1 MITNLKLKDVEIVK
15 MNDIELQNNT
25 PNILIDDKPFSVV
38 VDSIP
43 SDIVDRKPSVE
54 NINLESPFET
64 DNRFRYEVTRFL
76 TK

>member
-1 MITNLKLKDVEIVK
+1 